1 MNLVYSNETSKN
13 RKYRKLCI
21 RIANA
26 YGYKDESTKDKIE
39 LVLLNLTRWQ
49 EKCYKLSDLNHKRF
63 WQAVNKLQRL
73 LYGKC
78 F

>member
-1 MNLVYSNETSKN
+1 MNLLYSNKFSKN

-21 RIANA
+21 RIANV
-26 YGYKDESTKDKIE
+26 YGYKDELTKDKIE

-63 WQAVNKLQRL
+63 WQSVNKLQKL

>member
-1 MNLVYSNETSKN
+1 MNLIYSNETGKST
-13 RKYRKLCI
+13 KYRKLCI

-26 YGYKDESTKDKIE
+26 YGYKDEPTAEKIE

-63 WQAVNKLQRL
+63 
-73 LYGKC
+73 
-78 F
+78 

>member
-1 MNLVYSNETSKN
+1 MNLVYSNEFSN
-13 RKYRKLCI
+13 NRKLCI

-26 YGYKDESTKDKIE
+26 YGYKNEPTEEKIE

-63 WQAVNKLQRL
+63 WQAVNKLQKL

-78 F
+78 I